1 MNSTKSARK
10 SRELHGI
17 RFWLRSFNV
26 RTMKT
31 ALTIA
36 SAILVSSLSSFA
48 GGEGWMQ
55 DIEAA
60 KKKAAAENK
69 DLFID
74 FTGSDWCGWCIKLN
88 EEVFQHDPFK
98 KGIADDFILVELDY
112 PRDKSKLS
120 KETIAQNEMLKEKYQ
135 IQGYPTIL
143 LTDADGRPYAK
154 TGYQKGGPESYV
166 KHLGE
171 LRKSRE
177 ARDVA
182 FKKAMTLKGIDKA
195 MGLYAGLKEVPEDY
209 QRLYSGVI
217 EDILKNDPDDK
228 TGLKAAKATRDAK
241 IELEKQ
247 LQTTMS
253 GGDSA
258 KALTLIDTYVTE
270 QKLEGEAK
278 QEALTYKLN
287 ILFGKKDF
295 DALEKVVD
303 EVIAVDPDSNMGKQM
318 ASFKSTRLKQL
329 KAQAEK
335 K

>member
-1 MNSTKSARK
+1 
-10 SRELHGI
+10 
-17 RFWLRSFNV
+17 
-26 RTMKT
+26 MKT

-48 GGEGWMQ
+48 GGEGWMH

-120 KETIAQNEMLKEKYQ
+120 KETIAQNEMLREKYQ

-171 LRKSRE
+171 LQKSRE

-182 FKKAMTLKGIDKA
+182 FKKAMTLDGVEKA

-209 QRLYSGVI
+209 QRLYSKVI
-217 EDILKNDPDDK
+217 EDIIENDPEDK

-247 LQTTMS
+247 LQTAMS

-258 KALTLIDTYVTE
+258 KAITLIDTYVTE

-278 QEALTYKLN
+278 QEALTIKIN
-287 ILFGKKDF
+287 ILLINKNF
-295 DALEKVVD
+295 DVVEKVLN
-303 EVIAVDPDSNMGKQM
+303 ETIAVDPESEIGKYV
-318 ASFKSTRLKQL
+318 ANFKKTGFKKM

>member
-1 MNSTKSARK
+1 
-10 SRELHGI
+10 
-17 RFWLRSFNV
+17 
-26 RTMKT
+26 MKT

-36 SAILVSSLSSFA
+36 SAILISSLSSFA
-48 GGEGWMQ
+48 GGEGWMH

-120 KETIAQNEMLKEKYQ
+120 KETIAQNEMLREKYQ

-143 LTDADGRPYAK
+143 LTDADGQPYAK

-171 LRKSRE
+171 LQKSRE

-182 FKKAMTLKGIDKA
+182 FKKALTLDGVEKA
-195 MGLYAGLKEVPEDY
+195 MGLYSGLEEVPEDY
-209 QRLYSGVI
+209 RRLYSKVI
-217 EDILKNDPDDK
+217 EDILENDPEDK

-247 LQTTMS
+247 LQTVMS
-253 GGDSA
+253 SGDSA
-258 KALTLIDTYVTE
+258 KAITLIDTYVTE

-287 ILFGKKDF
+287 ILLRNKNF
-295 DALEKVVD
+295 DVVEKVLD
-303 EVIAVDPDSNMGKQM
+303 EIIAIDPESEMGKNV
-318 ASFKSTRLKQL
+318 ANFKKTAFKKM

>member
-1 MNSTKSARK
+1 
-10 SRELHGI
+10 
-17 RFWLRSFNV
+17 
-26 RTMKT
+26 MKT

-36 SAILVSSLSSFA
+36 SAIVVSSLSSFA
-48 GGEGWMQ
+48 GGEGWLH

-120 KETIAQNEMLKEKYQ
+120 KETIAQNEMLREKYQ

-171 LRKSRE
+171 LQKSRE
-177 ARDVA
+177 APVSY
-182 FKKAMTLKGIDKA
+182 TH
-195 MGLYAGLKEVPEDY
+195 
-209 QRLYSGVI
+209 
-217 EDILKNDPDDK
+217 
-228 TGLKAAKATRDAK
+228 
-241 IELEKQ
+241 
-247 LQTTMS
+247 
-253 GGDSA
+253 
-258 KALTLIDTYVTE
+258 LTLPT
-270 QKLEGEAK
+270 
-278 QEALTYKLN
+278 
-287 ILFGKKDF
+287 
-295 DALEKVVD
+295 
-303 EVIAVDPDSNMGKQM
+303 
-318 ASFKSTRLKQL
+318 
-329 KAQAEK
+329 KA
-335 K
+335 

>member
-1 MNSTKSARK
+1 
-10 SRELHGI
+10 
-17 RFWLRSFNV
+17 
-26 RTMKT
+26 MKT

-48 GGEGWMQ
+48 GGEGWMH

-120 KETIAQNEMLKEKYQ
+120 KETIAQNEMLREKYQ

-171 LRKSRE
+171 LQKSRE
-177 ARDVA
+177 SRDEA
-182 FKKAMTLKGIDKA
+182 FKKAKTLDGVEKA

-209 QRLYSGVI
+209 RRLYSKVI
-217 EDILKNDPDDK
+217 EDIIENDPEDK

-247 LQTTMS
+247 LQTAMS

-258 KALTLIDTYVTE
+258 KAITLIDTYVTE
-270 QKLEGEAK
+270 QKLDGEAK
-278 QEALTYKLN
+278 QEALMYKLN
-287 ILFGKKDF
+287 ILFGNKDF
-295 DALEKVVD
+295 EALEKAVD
-303 EVIAVDPDSNMGKQM
+303 EVIAVDPESKMGKQM
-318 ASFKSTRLKQL
+318 TSFKNTRLKQL

>member
-1 MNSTKSARK
+1 
-10 SRELHGI
+10 
-17 RFWLRSFNV
+17 
-26 RTMKT
+26 MKN

-48 GGEGWMQ
+48 GGEGWMH

-74 FTGSDWCGWCIKLN
+74 FTGSDWCTWCIKLN
-88 EEVFQHDPFK
+88 KEVFQHDPFK

-112 PRDKSKLS
+112 PRDQSKLS
-120 KETIAQNEMLKEKYQ
+120 KETIAQNAMLYEKYQ

-143 LTDADGRPYAK
+143 LTDADGQPYAK
-154 TGYQKGGPESYV
+154 TGYQEGGPESYV

-171 LRKSRE
+171 LKKSRE
-177 ARDVA
+177 VRDEA
-182 FKKAMTLKGIDKA
+182 FKKAKTLKGVEKA

-209 QRLYSGVI
+209 RRLFYSEVI

-228 TGLKAAKATRDAK
+228 AGFTADEEAAKAALAAR

-247 LQTTMS
+247 LQIALDPTS

-258 KALTLIDTYVTE
+258 KAITLVDTYVTE

-278 QEALTYKLN
+278 QETLSWKIN
-287 ILFGKKDF
+287 ILLRNKNF
-295 DALEKVVD
+295 DVVEKVLD
-303 EVIAVDPDSNMGKQM
+303 EIIAVDPESERGKD
-318 ASFKSTRLKQL
+318 AANFKKTGFKKM